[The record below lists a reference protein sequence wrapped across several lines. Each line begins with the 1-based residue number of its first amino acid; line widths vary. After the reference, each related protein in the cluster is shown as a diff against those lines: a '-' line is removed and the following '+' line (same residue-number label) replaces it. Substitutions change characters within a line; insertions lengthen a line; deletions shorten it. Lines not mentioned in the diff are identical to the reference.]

1 MPGWD
6 SYRAVYGA
14 ELRAAALEFVDHGW
28 PVVEESAT
36 SLLLIT
42 GSALDVLE
50 VPAAC
55 GRQVCAQLRAAGA
68 VVPVAATPTGSWWF
82 PVATGGALLLTAKFR
97 APIVG
102 SFKGHTIYAPPPPSS
117 SEVDTGTAARSIG
130 AACATVP
137 PAIIAA
143 AAAPRINLRISIS
156 RPLFR
161 GRLSASSVSPQ
172 GALSRKPF

>member
-28 PVVEESAT
+28 PVVEQSAT

-42 GSALDVLE
+42 GTAIDVLE

-55 GRQVCAQLRAAGA
+55 GRLVCAQLRSAGA

-82 PVATGGALLLTAKFR
+82 PVSTGGVLTAELSDTDG
-97 APIVG
+97 V
-102 SFKGHTIYAPPPPSS
+102 SLHTAGVPVLAPPSQVPDGWVHWRVAPALTGYRVPSS
-117 SEVDTGTAARSIG
+117 ELI
-130 AACATVP
+130 VP
-137 PAIIAA
+137 AA
-143 AAAPRINLRISIS
+143 ADAVRWRAGRQSHPGAQ
-156 RPLFR
+156 RP
-161 GRLSASSVSPQ
+161 A
-172 GALSRKPF
+172 GAVVAGMRS

>member
-55 GRQVCAQLRAAGA
+55 GRHVCAQLRAAGA

-82 PVATGGALLLTAKFR
+82 PVATGGALTEELSDIAGIALHTAG
-97 APIVG
+97 ASVL
-102 SFKGHTIYAPPPPSS
+102 APPSQVPDGWVHWRVAPALTGYRVPSPS
-117 SEVDTGTAARSIG
+117 MIVH
-130 AACATVP
+130 
-137 PAIIAA
+137 AA
-143 AAAPRINLRISIS
+143 ADAVRWRADRELHPGAQRPAGAMAVGLR
-156 RPLFR
+156 F
-161 GRLSASSVSPQ
+161 
-172 GALSRKPF
+172 